1 VKAQILYKG
10 GDPFSLEDRPDPIPG
25 PGEAVAK
32 VLACGSGLTIHHIKA
47 GRGKANFPIIIGHE
61 ITGEIV
67 EVGSGGGGPDNLE
80 VGDPVT
86 AYFYLIDG
94 EDKWT
99 RNGRAPIST
108 VNKGYIG
115 RQIDGGY
122 AEYIKLPVYNFIK
135 LPEGL
140 DYKNKPAEVGVISD
154 AIATPY
160 KVLSRARVA
169 ATDTVAIFGAG
180 GGLGVHQVMMCKWAH
195 ANVIAIDVMKDK
207 LDVCSELGADLL
219 VDASEDSVVEQI
231 MDLTNGEGVD
241 VAIDYVSTT
250 GTQQQ
255 AVDCLGIG
263 GRFVTLGGSLQPFMV
278 PAPKMLSKELELM
291 GSRYCSRQQVIES
304 LELCARGDV
313 WPLVTE
319 TYPLAEAETVHKRLD
334 QGLVTGRAA
343 LIMDHK

>member
-1 VKAQILYKG
+1 VKAQVLHKAG
-10 GDPFSLEDRPDPIPG
+10 EAFSLEEVPDPTPG

-47 GRGKANFPIIIGHE
+47 GRGQANFPIIIGHE

-67 EVGSGGGGPDNLE
+67 EIGATEAGSGGLA

-99 RNGRAPIST
+99 RAGREPIST
-108 VNKGYIG
+108 VNRGYIG

-122 AEYIKLPVYNFIK
+122 AEYIKLPIRNFIK
-135 LPEGL
+135 LPDGL
-140 DYKNKPAEVGVISD
+140 DYKNKPADVGVISD

-160 KVLSRARVA
+160 KVLGRARVA
-169 ATDTVAIFGAG
+169 PTDTVAVFGAG
-180 GGLGVHQVMMCKWAH
+180 GGLGVHQIMMCKWAH
-195 ANVIAIDVMKDK
+195 ANVIAVDVIADK
-207 LDVCSELGADLL
+207 LTICKDLGADMV
-219 VDASEDSVVEQI
+219 VDASEDRVVEQI
-231 MDLTNGEGVD
+231 MDLTDGAGVD

-250 GTQQQ
+250 NTQQQ
-255 AVDCLGIG
+255 AVDSLGIG
-263 GRFVTLGGSLQPFMV
+263 GRFVTLGGAGQSFQA
-278 PAPKMLSKELELM
+278 PAPQMLSKELELL

-304 LELCARGDV
+304 LEICARGDV

-319 TYPLAEAETVHKRLD
+319 TYPLEEAETVHQRLD

-343 LIMDHK
+343 LIIGD

>member
-1 VKAQILYKG
+1 MKAQILYKG
-10 GDPFSLEDRPDPIPG
+10 GDPFSLEDRPDPTPG

-47 GRGKANFPIIIGHE
+47 GRGEANFPIIIGHE
-61 ITGEIV
+61 ITAEIV
-67 EVGSGGGGPDNLE
+67 EVGAGGGGPDNLA

-99 RNGRAPIST
+99 RTGRAPIST
-108 VNKGYIG
+108 VNRGYIG

-140 DYKNKPAEVGVISD
+140 DYKNKPADVGVISD

-160 KVLSRARVA
+160 KVLQRARVA
-169 ATDTVAIFGAG
+169 PTDTVAVFGAG
-180 GGLGVHQVMMCKWAH
+180 GGLGVHQVMMCKWAN
-195 ANVIAIDVMKDK
+195 ANVIAVDVMADK
-207 LDVCSELGADLL
+207 LEVCKGLGADML
-219 VDASEDSVVEQI
+219 VDASNDDVVAQI
-231 MDLTNGEGVD
+231 MELTKGAGVD

-250 GTQQQ
+250 GTQQT

-263 GRFVTLGGSLQPFMV
+263 GRFVTLGGAGQPFMA

-304 LELCARGDV
+304 LEICARGDV

-319 TYPLAEAETVHKRLD
+319 TYPLAEAETVHQRLD

-343 LIMDHK
+343 LIIAD

>member
-1 VKAQILYKG
+1 MKAQILYG
-10 GDPFSLEDRPDPIPG
+10 GCEPFSLEDRPDPTPG
-25 PGEAVAK
+25 AGEAVAK

-47 GRGKANFPIIIGHE
+47 GRGEANFPIIIGHE

-67 EVGSGGGGPDNLE
+67 EIGSGGGGPELLA

-86 AYFYLIDG
+86 AYFYLIEG

-99 RNGRAPIST
+99 RAGRAPIST
-108 VNKGYIG
+108 VSRGYIG

-140 DYKNKPAEVGVISD
+140 DYKNKPADVGVIGD

-160 KVLSRARVA
+160 KVLRRARIA
-169 ATDTVAIFGAG
+169 PTDTVAIFGAG
-180 GGLGVHQVMMCKWAH
+180 GGLGIHQVMMCKWAH
-195 ANVIAIDVMKDK
+195 TNVIAIDVIADK
-207 LDVCSELGADLL
+207 LEVCKNNGADMA
-219 VDASEDSVVEQI
+219 VDASGDNVVEQV
-231 MDLTNGEGVD
+231 MDLTDGAGVD

-250 GTQQQ
+250 NTQQQ
-255 AVDCLGIG
+255 AIDCLGIG
-263 GRFVTLGGSLQPFMV
+263 GRFVTLGGAGQPFQV
-278 PAPKMLSKELELM
+278 PASQMLAKELELL
-291 GSRYCSRQQVIES
+291 GSRYCSRQEVIDS
-304 LELCARGDV
+304 LEICARGDV

-319 TYPLAEAETVHKRLD
+319 TYSLAEAEIVHQRLD

-343 LIMDHK
+343 LIISE

>member
-1 VKAQILYKG
+1 M
-10 GDPFSLEDRPDPIPG
+10 
-25 PGEAVAK
+25 
-32 VLACGSGLTIHHIKA
+32 
-47 GRGKANFPIIIGHE
+47 
-61 ITGEIV
+61 
-67 EVGSGGGGPDNLE
+67 GSGGGGPDNLK

-99 RNGRAPIST
+99 RTGRAPIST

-195 ANVIAIDVMKDK
+195 ANVIAIDVMRDK
-207 LDVCSELGADLL
+207 LDVCSDLGADLL
-219 VDASEDSVVEQI
+219 VDASEDSVIEQV

-291 GSRYCSRQQVIES
+291 GSRYCSRQQVIDS